1 MPLQAVALKKYRCG
15 RSPIS
20 KVSDNEHTA
29 ASLGH
34 SKILSVKHPVC
45 EPIPALCQPSE
56 EGTKVPSSIA
66 GQNAGDVL
74 PDQPV
79 GAISFSNGKKGKH
92 EVATRVIQSFSESCD

>member
-1 MPLQAVALKKYRCG
+1 MPLQAVLLKKNRCG
-15 RSPIS
+15 TVPVS
-20 KVSDNEHTA
+20 KISDNEHTL

-34 SKILSVKHPVC
+34 SEILSVKHPVC

-56 EGTKVPSSIA
+56 EGAKVPSSIG

-74 PDQPV
+74 PDHPT

-92 EVATRVIQSFSESCD
+92 EVATRVIQTFSESCD